1 MLQLDEDRRK
11 RLIEQAVAALPSDN
25 EADLLADYTR
35 ILFAY
40 GAQEDLEAY
49 SPADLAAI
57 AADSFAF
64 SRERLA
70 GVHKLRV
77 VNPDPEM
84 SGSARAD
91 VTVIEC
97 VNDNMPFLLD
107 SVLAEL
113 AEIGVDIKLVLHP
126 IEAVARDAA
135 GMRIALFEEADEAGK
150 GALEESVIHIHIA
163 RIDSDLRRKELHG
176 ALDRVFLD
184 VRRCV
189 DDWTAMRD
197 RLNAAIDDYRTTP
210 PPIAE
215 EEISE
220 AIAFLEWIA
229 DDNFILLGMRNYAFV
244 GTDADG
250 RLERV
255 EDSNGA
261 GLGLL
266 RDPEVKVLRRG
277 REFVTYTP
285 ELREFLMLPVP
296 LIVTKANVKSTVHRR
311 AHLDYIG
318 AKTFD
323 TTGKLVGELRIVG
336 LFTAGAYNRSVK
348 SIPLLRRKA
357 ALTMEQ
363 SGYDHDSHS
372 GRLLLNVLEQFP
384 RDELIQIDQDTL
396 TDWAQEIMLLSERPR
411 IRVLARADRFDRFVS
426 VLVFVPRDRYNTAS
440 RIAIGDYLAKEFHG
454 RVSAFYPSYPEGSLA
469 RVHFIIGRY
478 EGETPEPSRA
488 VLEARVGDL
497 VRTWDDGLEDAL
509 SAEFGPLKGGEIFA
523 RYHHAFPP
531 AYQDTYSGAETLSDI
546 RRIEM
551 LDEFRRIA
559 IEVYRPKWDMGRD
572 TRFALKV
579 FHLGHSIPLSERV
592 PILENMGLRVINERS
607 HRLDRRLADGNSE
620 RISIHDMTLERA
632 DGQSVDLD
640 EIGQRLEAGF
650 MAVILG
656 NAENDGFNALLV
668 HGGLG
673 WRDIAVLRTYAR
685 YLRQARIPYSQDYL
699 WEALNR
705 NGAIA
710 ALMVD
715 LFHTRFTPATQE
727 ADARQTAEEDVA
739 GKVLAALADVP
750 SLDDDRIIRRF
761 LNAIRATLR
770 TNYFQLDSHGQPRG
784 AIAVKIHSADI
795 DELPLPRP
803 YAEIFVYSPRVEG
816 VHLRFGHIA
825 RGGLRWSDRPQ
836 DFRTEVLGLVKAQQ
850 VKNAVIVP
858 VGAKGGFVPKRLKPG
873 WTRDEVQEEGIAS
886 YKLFVSSLLD
896 LTDNLDGDAVILPSN
911 VVRHDGDDPYLVV
924 AADKGTATFSDIA
937 NAISDARGFW
947 LSDAFASGG
956 SAGYDHKKMGITAR
970 GAWEAVKR
978 HFREMD
984 TDIQTAPFTVAGCGD
999 MSGDVFGNGMLLSKT
1014 IRLIAAFD
1022 HRDIF
1027 IDPNPDPADSAA
1039 QWAERKRLSDMGRS
1053 SWQDYDRSL
1062 ISPGGGV
1069 FSRRDKRISLTP
1081 EIKAAL
1087 DITEDALTPSALI
1100 QAILKA
1106 RVDLMWFGGI
1116 GTYIRATG
1124 ETDDDVGDR
1133 ANDVLRITASEVRAK
1148 VIGEGANLGLTQLAR
1163 IEFSR
1168 HGGRVNSDA
1177 IDNSAGVNTSDVEVN
1192 IKIALGSVVRGG
1204 DLALPERNDLLAEMT
1219 DNVADLVLRNNYLQT
1234 LSLSLSERRGADDSG
1249 FAIRLMQD
1257 LEQIGALDRD
1267 VEDLPPDADILER
1280 QAHQTGLTRPELA
1293 VLLAYAKIDLYH
1305 GLLAS
1310 DIPDDA
1316 YFGREVM
1323 RYFPEH
1329 LKERYSD
1336 AIHGHRLRRE
1346 IISTMLSNSMINRG
1360 GPTFMTRISEE
1371 TGAAV
1376 PEIATAFA
1384 LARDTF
1390 RMTELNGAIDA
1401 LDNKISGTLHLQ
1413 LYAEVQDLLVHSVAW
1428 YLSNRKTGLELTDE
1442 IGHYRHAFHEL
1453 GPAFHEMMSEEAQ
1466 AEMATRKASLIDQ
1479 GVPDSLSGVIAGLPS
1494 ASHFPDIVK
1503 VSDQTGAALLDVAD
1517 SFFTVQARF
1526 ELDAFRKAAK
1536 TIDVVDTYDRIALN
1550 RTLGNLAMA
1559 ERGITTDLLATGK
1572 TGDAAMADWEA
1583 GLGGAAERT
1592 RETLAEM
1599 VDSGLSLAKLTVGA
1613 AMLHDLVRS

>member
-478 EGETPEPSRA
+478 EGEDAGTEPGGARSPGRRSGAHLGRRSRGCA
-488 VLEARVGDL
+488 VGRIRPAQGRRDL
-497 VRTWDDGLEDAL
+497 RPLPPCL
-509 SAEFGPLKGGEIFA
+509 SAGLSGHLFRRRDPVGHSPHRNARRVPTHRDRGLPAEMGYGA
-523 RYHHAFPP
+523 RYAVRPESVSSRPLDP
-531 AYQDTYSGAETLSDI
+531 AVRA
-546 RRIEM
+546 
-551 LDEFRRIA
+551 
-559 IEVYRPKWDMGRD
+559 
-572 TRFALKV
+572 
-579 FHLGHSIPLSERV
+579 
-592 PILENMGLRVINERS
+592 
-607 HRLDRRLADGNSE
+607 
-620 RISIHDMTLERA
+620 RA
-632 DGQSVDLD
+632 DPGK
-640 EIGQRLEAGF
+640 
-650 MAVILG
+650 
-656 NAENDGFNALLV
+656 
-668 HGGLG
+668 HG
-673 WRDIAVLRTYAR
+673 
-685 YLRQARIPYSQDYL
+685 
-699 WEALNR
+699 
-705 NGAIA
+705 
-710 ALMVD
+710 
-715 LFHTRFTPATQE
+715 
-727 ADARQTAEEDVA
+727 
-739 GKVLAALADVP
+739 
-750 SLDDDRIIRRF
+750 
-761 LNAIRATLR
+761 
-770 TNYFQLDSHGQPRG
+770 
-784 AIAVKIHSADI
+784 
-795 DELPLPRP
+795 
-803 YAEIFVYSPRVEG
+803 
-816 VHLRFGHIA
+816 
-825 RGGLRWSDRPQ
+825 
-836 DFRTEVLGLVKAQQ
+836 
-850 VKNAVIVP
+850 
-858 VGAKGGFVPKRLKPG
+858 
-873 WTRDEVQEEGIAS
+873 
-886 YKLFVSSLLD
+886 
-896 LTDNLDGDAVILPSN
+896 
-911 VVRHDGDDPYLVV
+911 
-924 AADKGTATFSDIA
+924 
-937 NAISDARGFW
+937 
-947 LSDAFASGG
+947 
-956 SAGYDHKKMGITAR
+956 
-970 GAWEAVKR
+970 
-978 HFREMD
+978 
-984 TDIQTAPFTVAGCGD
+984 
-999 MSGDVFGNGMLLSKT
+999 
-1014 IRLIAAFD
+1014 
-1022 HRDIF
+1022 
-1027 IDPNPDPADSAA
+1027 
-1039 QWAERKRLSDMGRS
+1039 
-1053 SWQDYDRSL
+1053 
-1062 ISPGGGV
+1062 SPG
-1069 FSRRDKRISLTP
+1069 
-1081 EIKAAL
+1081 
-1087 DITEDALTPSALI
+1087 
-1100 QAILKA
+1100 
-1106 RVDLMWFGGI
+1106 
-1116 GTYIRATG
+1116 
-1124 ETDDDVGDR
+1124 
-1133 ANDVLRITASEVRAK
+1133 
-1148 VIGEGANLGLTQLAR
+1148 
-1163 IEFSR
+1163 
-1168 HGGRVNSDA
+1168 
-1177 IDNSAGVNTSDVEVN
+1177 
-1192 IKIALGSVVRGG
+1192 
-1204 DLALPERNDLLAEMT
+1204 
-1219 DNVADLVLRNNYLQT
+1219 
-1234 LSLSLSERRGADDSG
+1234 
-1249 FAIRLMQD
+1249 
-1257 LEQIGALDRD
+1257 
-1267 VEDLPPDADILER
+1267 
-1280 QAHQTGLTRPELA
+1280 
-1293 VLLAYAKIDLYH
+1293 
-1305 GLLAS
+1305 
-1310 DIPDDA
+1310 
-1316 YFGREVM
+1316 
-1323 RYFPEH
+1323 
-1329 LKERYSD
+1329 
-1336 AIHGHRLRRE
+1336 
-1346 IISTMLSNSMINRG
+1346 
-1360 GPTFMTRISEE
+1360 
-1371 TGAAV
+1371 
-1376 PEIATAFA
+1376 
-1384 LARDTF
+1384 
-1390 RMTELNGAIDA
+1390 
-1401 LDNKISGTLHLQ
+1401 
-1413 LYAEVQDLLVHSVAW
+1413 
-1428 YLSNRKTGLELTDE
+1428 
-1442 IGHYRHAFHEL
+1442 
-1453 GPAFHEMMSEEAQ
+1453 
-1466 AEMATRKASLIDQ
+1466 DQ
-1479 GVPDSLSGVIAGLPS
+1479 
-1494 ASHFPDIVK
+1494 
-1503 VSDQTGAALLDVAD
+1503 
-1517 SFFTVQARF
+1517 
-1526 ELDAFRKAAK
+1526 
-1536 TIDVVDTYDRIALN
+1536 
-1550 RTLGNLAMA
+1550 
-1559 ERGITTDLLATGK
+1559 
-1572 TGDAAMADWEA
+1572 
-1583 GLGGAAERT
+1583 
-1592 RETLAEM
+1592 
-1599 VDSGLSLAKLTVGA
+1599 
-1613 AMLHDLVRS
+1613 